1 MGEISVKSL
10 KGLLLY
16 GVLLMAVAF
25 ASSAAYAATEV
36 DKAAFESAFQDMLAD
51 PTDKQKTLHYADMA
65 DRVGDH
71 EAAVPPLERLLM
83 QNPDQPD
90 LMVRIGYHYYHLQS
104 YAMAKKYLTDALA
117 MKSIRS
123 NDRNEANKLL
133 ADMKWK
139 VY

>member
-1 MGEISVKSL
+1 MFSAV
-10 KGLLLY
+10 
-16 GVLLMAVAF
+16 LMAGFAIAPVVAH
-25 ASSAAYAATEV
+25 AATDA
-36 DKAAFESAFQDMLAD
+36 DKAAFETAFQDMLAD
-51 PTDKQKTLHYADMA
+51 PTDKAKTLHYADMA

-83 QNPDQPD
+83 QNPNQPD

-104 YAMAKKYLTDALA
+104 YAMAKKYLNDALA

-123 NDRNEANKLL
+123 NDRNEANALL
-133 ADMKWK
+133 ADIKWK